1 MAKANKKTSKKKKA
15 KKARKSSPARVTKK
29 AGARKRVVKK
39 SRKASKKAARKVVKK
54 TAKKAVKKSA
64 AKKAAKKPSKKSSKK
79 SAKKTISKKRATAP
93 NTPKNTPA
101 NTTEE
106 TVTVVKSPSAPKR
119 PKAATPRPKAPAA
132 TTPAVATPRNSYFV
146 TTPIFYPNGIPHIG
160 HAYTAMVTDA
170 IARFQR
176 LDGFD
181 VRFLT
186 GTDEHGLKMQQTAVA
201 EGLTPIALADRNSAR
216 FRDMMDAL
224 NISYDD
230 YIRTTE
236 PRHERAC
243 QALWR
248 AIENNGDIYLGKY
261 AGWYSVRQEAY
272 FDETETTVD
281 ADGVRREPLGS
292 PVEWTEEETYFFR
305 LSAYQDKLLDL
316 YARVPDFVLPR
327 ERLNEV
333 ASFVRGGLQDLSV
346 SRTTFDWGI
355 KVPGSPSH
363 VMYVWLD
370 ALTNYI
376 TAAGYPDLE
385 GADFQR
391 YWPANLH
398 VTGKDIVRFHAVY
411 WPAFL
416 MSAGVEVP
424 QRVFSHGFLL
434 NRGEKMS
441 KSVGNVV
448 DPFAMAAQ
456 YGVDQVRYFFM
467 REVSFG
473 QDGSYNHEAIVTR
486 TNADL
491 ANDLGNLA
499 QRSLSMIA
507 KQLGGILPEPGEFS
521 DNDKAILAQAD
532 AMLEASRTAM
542 ATQQIHQWLS
552 AVWAVV
558 AEANRY
564 FAGEA
569 PWALAKTDPARQKTV
584 LYVTA
589 EVVRQI
595 AILAQPVMPD
605 SCAKLLDS
613 LGIPADI
620 KSRNFA
626 ALPTRIAA
634 GTALPAPVGVFPRY
648 VEPKA
653 D

>member
-1 MAKANKKTSKKKKA
+1 VVAKAGKKASKKKA
-15 KKARKSSPARVTKK
+15 KKTRKALPA
-29 AGARKRVVKK
+29 
-39 SRKASKKAARKVVKK
+39 SASKKAAAKKRAAKKGATKTKRTVKK
-54 TAKKAVKKSA
+54 AGKA
-64 AKKAAKKPSKKSSKK
+64 AKKAAKKATPKSPKKAAKKVAKKTTKK
-79 SAKKTISKKRATAP
+79 SAKKSANKTTKAGAVTSQETSPVVPAAPVAKRAKP
-93 NTPKNTPA
+93 
-101 NTTEE
+101 
-106 TVTVVKSPSAPKR
+106 
-119 PKAATPRPKAPAA
+119 ATPRAK
-132 TTPAVATPRNSYFV
+132 PAVAAQPAVAAERDTYFI

-201 EGLTPIALADRNSAR
+201 EGLTPLALADRNSAR
-216 FRDMMDAL
+216 FREMMTAL

-248 AIENNGDIYLGKY
+248 AIEKNGDIYLGKY

-272 FDETETTVD
+272 FDEAETTVG
-281 ADGVRREPLGS
+281 ADGIRREPLGS
-292 PVEWTEEETYFFR
+292 PVEWAEEETYFFR
-305 LSAYQDKLLDL
+305 LSAYQDKLLAL
-316 YARVPDFVLPR
+316 YANVPDFVLPR

-333 ASFVRGGLQDLSV
+333 ASFVKGGLKDLSV

-355 KVPGSPSH
+355 PVPGAPSH
-363 VMYVWLD
+363 VMYVWMD

-376 TAAGYPDLE
+376 TAAGYPDVDSAE
-385 GADFQR
+385 FQR

-398 VTGKDIVRFHAVY
+398 ITGKDIVRFHAVY

-416 MSAGVEVP
+416 MSAGVAVP

-448 DPFAMAAQ
+448 DPFAMAAH

-473 QDGSYNHEAIVTR
+473 QDGSYNHEAIVAR
-486 TNADL
+486 INADL

-499 QRSLSMIA
+499 QRSLSMIG
-507 KQLGGILPEPGEFS
+507 KQLGGVLPKPGDFS
-521 DNDKAILAQAD
+521 ANDKAMLASAD
-532 AMLEASRTAM
+532 AMIAVAREHMKA
-542 ATQQIHQWLS
+542 QQLHQVLNH
-552 AVWAVV
+552 VWSVV

-569 PWALAKTDPARQKTV
+569 PWAAAKTDPARMGTI

-589 EVVRQI
+589 DVIRQV
-595 AILAQPVMPD
+595 AILAQPFVPG
-605 SCAKLLDS
+605 SAKKLLDLLAVPDDERDFTQ
-613 LGIPADI
+613 LGGGQRLVPG
-620 KSRNFA
+620 SR
-626 ALPTRIAA
+626 
-634 GTALPAPVGVFPRY
+634 LPAPAPIFPRY
-648 VEPKA
+648 IEPEASAPK
-653 D
+653 

>member
-1 MAKANKKTSKKKKA
+1 MVAKAKKKTSKKKKA
-15 KKARKSSPARVTKK
+15 KARKSSPARTTKK
-29 AGARKRVVKK
+29 ASAKKRVVKK
-39 SRKASKKAARKVVKK
+39 SRKASKKAAKKTVKKSVKK
-54 TAKKAVKKSA
+54 TAKKAVKKSSKTPSKKPAKKSA
-64 AKKAAKKPSKKSSKK
+64 AKKSVAAPKTPSAVDRTSSAEKKP
-79 SAKKTISKKRATAP
+79 
-93 NTPKNTPA
+93 
-101 NTTEE
+101 
-106 TVTVVKSPSAPKR
+106 
-119 PKAATPRPKAPAA
+119 AATPRAKAPATA
-132 TTPAVATPRNSYFV
+132 ALASAAPRDKVFYV

-201 EGLTPIALADRNSAR
+201 EGLTPLALADRNSAR
-216 FRDMMDAL
+216 FRDMMTAL

-236 PRHERAC
+236 PRHKRAC
-243 QALWR
+243 QALWS
-248 AIENNGDIYLGKY
+248 AIEKNGDIYLDKY

-272 FDETETTVD
+272 FDEAETTVGD
-281 ADGVRREPLGS
+281 DGIRREPLGS

-305 LSAYQDKLLDL
+305 LSAYQDKLLAL
-316 YARVPDFVLPR
+316 YADVPDFVLPR

-333 ASFVRGGLQDLSV
+333 ASFVKGGLKDLSV

-355 KVPGSPSH
+355 EVPGAPSH
-363 VMYVWLD
+363 VMYVWMD

-376 TAAGYPDLE
+376 TAAGYPDVE
-385 GADFQR
+385 SAEFQR

-424 QRVFSHGFLL
+424 HRVFSHGFLL

-456 YGVDQVRYFFM
+456 YGVDQIRYFFM

-473 QDGSYNHEAIVTR
+473 QDGSYNHEAIVAR
-486 TNADL
+486 VNADL

-532 AMLEASRTAM
+532 GMLEASRTAM

-589 EVVRQI
+589 EVVRQV
-595 AILAQPVMPD
+595 AILAQPVMPE
-605 SCAKLLDS
+605 SSAKLLDS
-613 LGIPADI
+613 LGIPQDI

-626 ALPTRIAA
+626 ALSTRIAA

>member
-1 MAKANKKTSKKKKA
+1 VVAKAAKKASKKKA
-15 KKARKSSPARVTKK
+15 KKVRKAPPASASKK
-29 AGARKRVVKK
+29 AAKKRAAKKGATKSKRGVKK
-39 SRKASKKAARKVVKK
+39 SGKASKKAAKK
-54 TAKKAVKKSA
+54 AAPKSPKKAAKKS
-64 AKKAAKKPSKKSSKK
+64 AKKAAKK
-79 SAKKTISKKRATAP
+79 SANKTTKTRAVTPQETNAAVPAAPVAKRAKP
-93 NTPKNTPA
+93 
-101 NTTEE
+101 
-106 TVTVVKSPSAPKR
+106 
-119 PKAATPRPKAPAA
+119 ATPRAK
-132 TTPAVATPRNSYFV
+132 PAVAAPPAAAAERDTYFI

-201 EGLTPIALADRNSAR
+201 EGLTPLALADRNSAR
-216 FRDMMDAL
+216 FREMMTAL

-248 AIENNGDIYLGKY
+248 AIEKNGDIYLGKY

-272 FDETETTVD
+272 FDEAETTVG
-281 ADGVRREPLGS
+281 ADGIRREPLGS
-292 PVEWTEEETYFFR
+292 PVEWAEEETYFFR
-305 LSAYQDKLLDL
+305 LSAYQDKLLAL
-316 YARVPDFVLPR
+316 YADVPDFVLPR

-333 ASFVRGGLQDLSV
+333 ASFVKGGLKDLSV

-355 KVPGSPSH
+355 KVPDAPSH
-363 VMYVWLD
+363 VMYVWMD

-376 TAAGYPDLE
+376 TAAGYPDVE
-385 GADFQR
+385 SDEFQR

-416 MSAGVEVP
+416 MSAGVAVP

-448 DPFAMAAQ
+448 DPFTMAAH

-473 QDGSYNHEAIVTR
+473 QDGSYNHEAIVAR
-486 TNADL
+486 INADL

-507 KQLGGILPEPGEFS
+507 KQLGGMLPEPGEFT
-521 DNDKAILAQAD
+521 DNDKEILAEAD
-532 AMLEASRTAM
+532 AMLGASRSAM
-542 ATQQIHQWLS
+542 ATQQIHQWLNV
-552 AVWAVV
+552 VWSVV

-569 PWALAKTDPARQKTV
+569 PWALAKTDPDRQKTV

-589 EVVRQI
+589 EVVRQV
-595 AILAQPVMPD
+595 AILTQPVMPD
-605 SCAKLLDS
+605 ASSKLLDS
-613 LGIPADI
+613 LGIPQDE
-620 KSRNFA
+620 RNFA
-626 ALPTRIAA
+626 ALGTRIKA
-634 GTALPAPVGVFPRY
+634 GATLPPPVGVFPRY

>member
-1 MAKANKKTSKKKKA
+1 VVAKAGKKASKKRKA
-15 KKARKSSPARVTKK
+15 KKVRKAPPVS
-29 AGARKRVVKK
+29 
-39 SRKASKKAARKVVKK
+39 ASKKAAAKKRAARKGATKSKRTVKK
-54 TAKKAVKKSA
+54 AGKA
-64 AKKAAKKPSKKSSKK
+64 AKKAAKKAAPKSPKKAAKKAATKSAKK
-79 SAKKTISKKRATAP
+79 SAKKSANKTTKTRAVTLQETNAAVPAAPVAERAKRT
-93 NTPKNTPA
+93 K
-101 NTTEE
+101 
-106 TVTVVKSPSAPKR
+106 
-119 PKAATPRPKAPAA
+119 PRAKPAPAA
-132 TTPAVATPRNSYFV
+132 KPAPVAERNTYFI

-186 GTDEHGLKMQQTAVA
+186 GTDEHGLKMQQTAIA
-201 EGLTPIALADRNSAR
+201 EGLTPLALADRNSAR
-216 FRDMMDAL
+216 FREMMTAL

-248 AIENNGDIYLGKY
+248 AIEKNGDIYLGKY

-272 FDETETTVD
+272 FDEAETTVG
-281 ADGVRREPLGS
+281 ADGIRREPLGS
-292 PVEWTEEETYFFR
+292 PVEWAEEETYFFR
-305 LSAYQDKLLDL
+305 LSAYQDKLLAL
-316 YARVPDFVLPR
+316 YANVPDFVLPR

-333 ASFVRGGLQDLSV
+333 ASFVKGGLKDLSV

-355 KVPGSPSH
+355 KVPGAPSH
-363 VMYVWLD
+363 VMYVWMD

-376 TAAGYPDLE
+376 TAAGYPDVE
-385 GADFQR
+385 SDEFQR

-416 MSAGVEVP
+416 MSAGVAVP

-448 DPFAMAAQ
+448 DPFAMAAH

-473 QDGSYNHEAIVTR
+473 QDGSYNHEAIVAR
-486 TNADL
+486 INADL

-507 KQLGGILPEPGEFS
+507 KQLGGVLPEPGEFT
-521 DNDKAILAQAD
+521 DNDREILAEAD
-532 AMLEASRTAM
+532 AMLAASRTAM
-542 ATQQIHQWLS
+542 ATQQIHQWLNV
-552 AVWAVV
+552 VWSVV

-569 PWALAKTDPARQKTV
+569 PWALAKTDPDRQKTV

-589 EVVRQI
+589 EVVRQV
-595 AILAQPVMPD
+595 AILTQPVMPD
-605 SCAKLLDS
+605 ASSKLLDS
-613 LGIPADI
+613 LGVALDA
-620 KSRNFA
+620 RDFA
-626 ALPTRIAA
+626 ALSTRIKA
-634 GTALPAPVGVFPRY
+634 GATLPPPVGVFPRY

>member
-1 MAKANKKTSKKKKA
+1 MASATNST
-15 KKARKSSPARVTKK
+15 RPA
-29 AGARKRVVKK
+29 
-39 SRKASKKAARKVVKK
+39 
-54 TAKKAVKKSA
+54 
-64 AKKAAKKPSKKSSKK
+64 
-79 SAKKTISKKRATAP
+79 
-93 NTPKNTPA
+93 
-101 NTTEE
+101 
-106 TVTVVKSPSAPKR
+106 
-119 PKAATPRPKAPAA
+119 
-132 TTPAVATPRNSYFV
+132 YFL
-146 TTPIFYPNGIPHIG
+146 TTPIFYPNGVPHIG

-181 VRFLT
+181 VLFLT
-186 GTDEHGLKMQQTAVA
+186 GTDEHGLKMQQTAIA
-201 EGLTPIALADRNSAR
+201 EGLTPLQLADRNSAR
-216 FRDMMDAL
+216 FRDMMTAL

-243 QALWR
+243 QALWM
-248 AIENNGDIYLGKY
+248 AIEKNGDIYLDKY
-261 AGWYSVRQEAY
+261 AGWYSVRQEGY
-272 FDETETTVD
+272 FDESETVLGD
-281 ADGVRREPLGS
+281 DGIRREPLGS
-292 PVEWTEEETYFFR
+292 PVEWTEEESYFFR

-316 YARVPDFVLPR
+316 YERVPDFVLPR

-333 ASFVRGGLQDLSV
+333 ASFVKSGLQDISV

-355 KVPGSPSH
+355 KVPGAPGH
-363 VMYVWLD
+363 VMYVWMD

-376 TAAGYPDLE
+376 TAAGYPDVE
-385 GADFQR
+385 SESFKR

-416 MSAGVEVP
+416 MSAGVAVP
-424 QRVFSHGFLL
+424 QRLFSHGFLL

-448 DPFAMAAQ
+448 DPFAMADQ

-473 QDGSYNHEAIVTR
+473 QDGSYNHEAIVAR

-507 KQLGGILPEPGEFS
+507 KQYDGVLPEPGDFS

-532 AMLEASRTAM
+532 GMIGLARAAMS
-542 ATQQIHQWLS
+542 TQQIHHWLN

-569 PWALAKTDPARQKTV
+569 PWALAKTDPPRQRTV

-589 EVVRQI
+589 EVIRQI
-595 AILAQPVMPD
+595 AILAQPVMPE
-605 SCAKLLDS
+605 SSAKLLDS
-613 LGIPADI
+613 LGIPADA
-620 KSRNFA
+620 RDFA
-626 ALPTRIAA
+626 ALGGAARIQP
-634 GTALPAPVGVFPRY
+634 GTKLPAPAPVFPRY
-648 VEPKA
+648 IEPTA
-653 D
+653 A